1 MFALRK
7 VILPKNSS
15 FMFRRT
21 FSSQV
26 NSTNKQPATGIKGL
40 IAKYGYTS
48 LATYLIIGAV
58 DFAICFGVIHNIG
71 EEALSLEYNNLKKKL
86 GFEYKQEAQIHEEFE
101 EKRKIATEKREKA
114 HANAEAITEDTSM
127 YESVKTYSKE
137 LVNNYLFKEII
148 IAYGI
153 HKSLIFIRLPITA
166 AITPPIYKYLLK
178 VKPEWVLRP
187 QKFATKAFDPSIKST
202 IYQKNKKTSWWRKII
217 G

>member
-1 MFALRK
+1 MFAFHRL
-7 VILPKNSS
+7 VSSTNSS
-15 FMFRRT
+15 LLRRK

-26 NSTNKQPATGIKGL
+26 KSTTQKPATGIKRL

-58 DFAICFGVIHNIG
+58 DFAICFAVLHKIG
-71 EEALSLEYNNLKKKL
+71 EEAVYLEYNNLKEKL
-86 GFEYKQEAQIHEEFE
+86 GFEYKEEAQVHEEFE
-101 EKRKIATEKREKA
+101 EKRKIAQEKREKA
-114 HANAEAITEDTSM
+114 HVNSEAITKDTSI
-127 YESVKTYSKE
+127 YESVKTRSKE

-166 AITPPIYKYLLK
+166 AITPPIYNYLLK
-178 VKPEWVLRP
+178 VKPHWVLRP
-187 QKFATKAFDPSIKST
+187 QKFATKAFDPSIKDS
-202 IYQKNKKTSWWRKII
+202 IHKKSKETSWWRKII